1 MLAWKKKEM
10 IDSLL
15 FVVADS
21 EGQEAPV
28 RIRPFGQLPSLSSDW
43 NPIQFLQLKSS
54 VTAKNYVTAIPQRW
68 LKFNPSLTTH
78 WNPIETTE
86 IMSNWHKLST

>member
-1 MLAWKKKEM
+1 M

-54 VTAKNYVTAIPQRW
+54 VTAKNYVTDMFNNS
-68 LKFNPSLTTH
+68 LK
-78 WNPIETTE
+78 
-86 IMSNWHKLST
+86 SNWNNWNHE